1 MIEIKLTRIIKGK
14 DLVKEFEEVYESIGK
29 LENIFKKGKG
39 DMKLQMDLENWKY
52 YLKHPDEEIE
62 QDKIIFT
69 DKTKISMIDL
79 ELLNFIKSKKP
90 KSITELAKYLEKD
103 VANIQRKVDT
113 LEQEG
118 FIELEKGN
126 RNSKIPVLNYDKIEI
141 AI

>member
-1 MIEIKLTRIIKGK
+1 MIEIKLTRKIKGK
-14 DLVKEFEEVYESIGK
+14 NLTKEYEEVYGSIKK

-52 YLKHPDEEIE
+52 FLEHPDEEIE

-69 DKTKISMIDL
+69 YKTKISMIDL
-79 ELLNFIKSKKP
+79 ELLNFIKYEKP

-103 VANIQRKVDT
+103 VANVQRKVDT
-113 LEQEG
+113 LKKEG
-118 FIELEKGN
+118 FLELEKGN

-141 AI
+141 EI